1 MPRMEWLPQSQGNKI
16 RPAREIKLGETLMKR
31 NIVRTTLAILSFA
44 VLLACLA
51 PAARAATC
59 STATVAGNWG
69 LTLTGTLI
77 LPTGPVP
84 AAAVLRATADVEGNI
99 TGTEAR
105 NVGGGY
111 ADETLTGDW
120 TVEPDCTGTATANIY
135 QSGQLVRVS
144 VLTIVFDENSKQVR
158 MVQKSLTLPD
168 GTELP
173 VVVTAEGKKQRTH
186 AHEEAMEN

>member
-1 MPRMEWLPQSQGNKI
+1 
-16 RPAREIKLGETLMKR
+16 MKHD
-31 NIVRTTLAILSFA
+31 VARTTLAILSFA
-44 VLLACLA
+44 VFLASLA

-69 LTLTGTLI
+69 LTLTGALL

-84 AAAVLRATADVEGNI
+84 AAAVLRATADVEGNV

-111 ADETLTGDW
+111 ADETLTGNW
-120 TVEPDCTGTATANIY
+120 TVNPDCTGTATVNIY

-144 VLTIVFDENSKQVR
+144 VLSIVFDENSKQVR

-173 VVVTAEGKKQRTH
+173 VVVTAEGKKQ
-186 AHEEAMEN
+186 